1 MSLSSIE
8 LEELRRLQAETC
20 KTFGNPTRLLILEKV
35 WDGKVTYRELL
46 EATGLDKVTLSQN
59 TSFMR
64 RKGILKGYREGG
76 NLVFEV
82 ANHKVL
88 KAFQLMREVLLDR
101 IREENRLVKAGSR
114 SSGVA

>member
-1 MSLSSIE
+1 MSVDE
-8 LEELRRLQAETC
+8 MEHLRRLQAETC

-64 RKGILKGYREGG
+64 RKGILKGYREDG

-82 ANHKVL
+82 ANPKVL

-101 IREENRLVKAGSR
+101 IREENRLINTG
-114 SSGVA
+114 G